1 MRSNFKVV
9 VLGKMDNSVDHT
21 FDSANRIYG
30 RGGVSPTIHTC
41 TSGGSWPK
49 IVAMRKRGEGVQTII
64 TSGNV
69 KIWRKDMKS
78 DEFAIRRITP
88 REAWRLMGYL
98 DSDFDKASA
107 VTSKSQLYKQAGNA
121 IVKQVLMAI
130 FLQLGIQG
138 KKRWNELSV
147 EERERLVKK
156 SSFC

>member
-1 MRSNFKVV
+1 MMA
-9 VLGKMDNSVDHT
+9 KMMPNGNVRFYQNNKRKSGI
-21 FDSANRIYG
+21 SELQLQSG
-30 RGGVSPTIHTC
+30 RDC
-41 TSGGSWPK
+41 
-49 IVAMRKRGEGVQTII
+49 AQTII
-64 TSGNV
+64 TSGV
-69 KIWRKDMKS
+69 AKIWRKNMKS

-138 KKRWNELSV
+138 KKRWNDMSA
-147 EERERLVKK
+147 EERQALVDGSLDFLGEKNAG
-156 SSFC
+156 